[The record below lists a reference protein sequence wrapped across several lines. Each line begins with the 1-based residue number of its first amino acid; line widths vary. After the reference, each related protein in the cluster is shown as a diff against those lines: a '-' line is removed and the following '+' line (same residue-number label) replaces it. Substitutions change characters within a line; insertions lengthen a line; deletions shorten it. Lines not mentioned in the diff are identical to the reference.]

1 MKLEKQETLICAYSK
16 IINDAN
22 APVESNR
29 MPFLNHAYAI
39 LLEKKSILSCLN
51 FLSYIYTYILNY
63 VLITVQPN
71 HNVI

>member
-39 LLEKKSILSCLN
+39 LLEKKEYIIVSQLFVL
-51 FLSYIYTYILNY
+51 YIYIY
-63 VLITVQPN
+63 P
-71 HNVI
+71 